1 VIETNH
7 PSEFRN
13 KVRSS
18 RRLGDQLVADDVLE
32 PEALQ
37 KALAYQ
43 AQHGGLIGEILV
55 NQGDIGIGVLRD
67 YLEEATGFP
76 FIELTDLE
84 IDSDVAK
91 LLPESFVVT
100 HRVLPFRSLNGQVHV
115 AMADPLNLTVS
126 DELKDRI
133 DRRVVIYLA
142 FSKDLDAA
150 ILRAFDVRQRARTAL
165 SEINPTPEVETAAA
179 NDDGPIVR
187 LVNGLL
193 SGAIAN
199 RASDV
204 HLEPQ
209 GSFVRVRYRIDGM
222 LYEQMTI
229 PSNHLAACVSRLK
242 VMADLDISER
252 RRSQDGRFSTRDD
265 VGNEFDVR
273 LSLVPTVYGEKAC
286 MRLLEKTNRLAS
298 LDALGFFPDQLKTF
312 ERLIRRPYGLVLV
325 TGPTGAGKSTTL
337 YGALERINDPGV
349 NINTVE
355 DPVEYRLP
363 GINQIQVNPKIGVT
377 FASELRSLV
386 RQDPD
391 VILVGEIRDRETA
404 EVAIQ
409 AALTGHLVLSTLH
422 TNDAPSSV
430 ARLQNMGI
438 EPFLITSSLIGV
450 VAQRLMRTLCPH
462 CREAFVVDEEE
473 ARLTGVPAGSRLYR
487 SAGCRRCQER
497 GTQGRLGAMEVM
509 PVGDGLRSLMLDG
522 APSPDLRAK
531 ARAEGMMTMRE
542 SALQR
547 AFEGGVSAKE
557 IVRVF
562 AE

>member
-1 VIETNH
+1 MIETNQ
-7 PSEFRN
+7 PSEPRN

-18 RRLGDQLVADDVLE
+18 RRLGDQLVGDGVLE

-37 KALAYQ
+37 RALAYQ

-55 NQGDIGIGVLRD
+55 STGEISLGVLRE

-76 FIELTDLE
+76 FIELTNLE
-84 IDSDVAK
+84 VDSDVAK

-133 DRRVVIYLA
+133 GRRVVIYLA

-150 ILRAFDVRQRARTAL
+150 IMRAFDVRQRARTAL
-165 SEINPTPEVETAAA
+165 SEIAPAPEVETTAAT
-179 NDDGPIVR
+179 DDGPIVR

-193 SGAIAN
+193 SAAIAN

-209 GSFVRVRYRIDGM
+209 ESFVRVRYRIDGM

-229 PSNHLAACVSRLK
+229 PSGHLAACVSRLK

-265 VGNEFDVR
+265 SGNEFDVR

-286 MRLLEKTNRLAS
+286 MRLLQKSSRLAG
-298 LDALGFFPDQLKTF
+298 LDQLGFFADQQQTF
-312 ERLIRRPYGLVLV
+312 ERLIRRPHGLVLV

-337 YGALERINDPGV
+337 YAALDRINDPGV

-355 DPVEYRLP
+355 DPVEYRLA
-363 GINQIQVNPKIGVT
+363 GINQIQINSKIGVT

-422 TNDAPSSV
+422 TNDAPSAV
-430 ARLQNMGI
+430 ARLQNMGV
-438 EPFLITSSLIGV
+438 EPFLIASSLVGV

-462 CREAFVVDEEE
+462 CREAYATEEEE
-473 ARLTGVPAGSRLYR
+473 ALLTGVPSGVSLYR
-487 SAGCRRCQER
+487 STGCRRCHER
-497 GTQGRLGAMEVM
+497 GTQGRLGAMEIM
-509 PVGDGLRSLMLDG
+509 PVTDSLRSMMLGG
-522 APSPDLRAK
+522 AQAPHLRAK
-531 ARAEGMMTMRE
+531 AREEGMSTMRE
-542 SALQR
+542 SAVQR
-547 AFEGGVSAKE
+547 ALDGQVSAEE
-557 IVRVF
+557 IARVF